1 MRRLL
6 FTIVLIIIAL
16 NIGAYV
22 GKEKMNKFYIAAGEK
37 TIQQTKKTTVWVC
50 GKWKEEEKIPEK

>member
-16 NIGAYV
+16 NVGAYV
-22 GKEKMNKFYIAAGEK
+22 GKEKMNKFYIAAGER
-37 TIQQTKKTTVWVC
+37 TIKTTKNAVVWTAD
-50 GKWKEEEKIPEK
+50 KWNEKEFPEK

>member
-16 NIGAYV
+16 NVGAYV
-22 GKEKMNKFYIAAGEK
+22 GKEKMNKFYLSAGEK
-37 TIQQTKKTTVWVC
+37 TIKTTKNAVVWTTD
-50 GKWKEEEKIPEK
+50 KWNEKEIPEK

>member
-16 NIGAYV
+16 NVGAYV
-22 GKEKMNKFYIAAGEK
+22 GKEKMDKFYIFAGEK
-37 TIQQTKKTTVWVC
+37 TVEVTKATVVWA
-50 GKWKEEEKIPEK
+50 KYQWSKDANI

>member
-16 NIGAYV
+16 NVGAYV
-22 GKEKMNKFYIAAGEK
+22 GKEKMNKFYLAAGEK
-37 TIQQTKKTTVWVC
+37 TIKTTKNAVAWTTDTWN
-50 GKWKEEEKIPEK
+50 KKEIPEK

>member
-6 FTIVLIIIAL
+6 ITIVLIIIAL

-22 GKEKMNKFYIAAGEK
+22 GKEKMNKFYVSAGSK
-37 TIQQTKKTTVWVC
+37 TIQQTKKTTLWVC
-50 GKWKEEEKIPEK
+50 GKWNEKEIPEK

>member
-6 FTIVLIIIAL
+6 FTIVLIIIASYV
-16 NIGAYV
+16 GAFI

-37 TIQQTKKTTVWVC
+37 TIQQTKKTTLWVC
-50 GKWKEEEKIPEK
+50 GKWNEKEIPEK

>member
-16 NIGAYV
+16 NVGAYV
-22 GKEKMNKFYIAAGEK
+22 GKEKMNKFYLAAGEK
-37 TIQQTKKTTVWVC
+37 TIKATKNTVVWTSN
-50 GKWKEEEKIPEK
+50 KWNEQEIPEK

>member
-16 NIGAYV
+16 NVGAYV
-22 GKEKMNKFYIAAGEK
+22 GKEKMDKFYIFAGEK
-37 TIQQTKKTTVWVC
+37 TVEVTKNTVVWA
-50 GKWKEEEKIPEK
+50 KDQWSKDANI